1 MNLKQQEFIDVPL
14 FELSTFII
22 YEINK
27 MGIDTMMLGTKAIRY
42 ADRYSV
48 NNINYTDNTQ
58 KYIANMK
65 ADNGIY
71 KNDILTLTGNVLY
84 TREDGLTLETS
95 KAVYNKKNKVT
106 IINNNFVSYKGNNRV
121 IGSSAI
127 YNNKNNKLASKNV
140 IAKYQIKEKK

>member
-1 MNLKQQEFIDVPL
+1 
-14 FELSTFII
+14 
-22 YEINK
+22 
-27 MGIDTMMLGTKAIRY
+27 MMLGTKAIRY

>member
-27 MGIDTMMLGTKAIRY
+27 VGLDTMMLGTKAIRY

>member
-1 MNLKQQEFIDVPL
+1 
-14 FELSTFII
+14 
-22 YEINK
+22 
-27 MGIDTMMLGTKAIRY
+27 MMLGTKAIRY

-48 NNINYTDNTQ
+48 DNINYTDNTQ

-71 KNDILTLTGNVLY
+71 KNEILTLSGNIIY
-84 TREDGLTLETS
+84 TREDGLTMETS
-95 KAVYNKKNKVT
+95 KAIYNKKNSVT
-106 IINNNFVSYKGNNRV
+106 TIDNDFVSYKGNNRV

-127 YNNKNNKLASKNV
+127 YNNKDNKLASKNV

>member
-1 MNLKQQEFIDVPL
+1 MNLKQQKFIDVPL

-27 MGIDTMMLGTKAIRY
+27 VGLDTMMLGTKAIRY

-48 NNINYTDNTQ
+48 DNINYTDNTQ

-71 KNDILTLTGNVLY
+71 KNEILTLSGNIIY
-84 TREDGLTLETS
+84 TREDGLTMETS
-95 KAVYNKKNKVT
+95 KAIYNKKNSVT
-106 IINNNFVSYKGNNRV
+106 TIDNDFVSYKGNNRV